1 MTDEPDDPTGDD
13 EFVPDPEEPG
23 STPEP
28 VGSRPI
34 PDPAPDLDATLGE
47 VRDWLRLRVE
57 KGVHCPACE
66 QFAKVYRRQIYAG
79 MVRALVLMYR
89 EGDFGR
95 RLYVHVPSIDPA
107 RGGDVAKLEFWG
119 LIEEERAKREDG
131 GRAGYWRVTRR
142 GEDGLQRKTTVPKY
156 ARIYD
161 GRLLSLTG
169 VAVSVDDA
177 LERGGFRLDDL
188 MAGI

>member
-1 MTDEPDDPTGDD
+1 MTDGPDGPDEPY
-13 EFVPDPEEPG
+13 DPEDPG
-23 STPEP
+23 ASPEP
-28 VGSRPI
+28 VDGSVP
-34 PDPAPDLDATLGE
+34 PEPVPELDWTLGE
-47 VRDWLRLRVE
+47 VRDWLRGKVE

-66 QFAKVYRRQIYAG
+66 QFAKVYRRRIYAG

-119 LIEEERAKREDG
+119 LIEEERVVRVDG
-131 GRAGYWRVTRR
+131 GRAGYWRVTVR
-142 GEDGLQRKTTVPKY
+142 GEDWLARKTVVARY

-169 VAVSVDDA
+169 VATTVDDA
-177 LERGGFRLDDL
+177 LGSGFRLDDL
-188 MAGI
+188 MDGV